1 MLDHITLHA
10 DEIHA
15 ALRNARAVLTLCG
28 LDASTPDENVAAWC
42 AEAITEARAAY
53 EHGRGHVPYDVAR
66 VRRATLQTLTEAAA
80 LHLRAV
86 KALETLRRVTEARR
100 AE

>member
-15 ALRNARAVLTLCG
+15 ALRNARSVLALYG
-28 LDASTPDENVAAWC
+28 LDASTSDENVAAWC

-53 EHGRGHVPYDVAR
+53 EHGRGHVPYDVTR
-66 VRRATLQTLTEAAA
+66 VRRATLQTITEAAA

-86 KALETLRRVTEARR
+86 KALDALRRATEAQR